1 METSN
6 HLVTNDVYLKG
17 SSAIIR
23 ADLHALTSKFD
34 TVNNFTKIMNESMEL
49 YKCSIEDFAMNN
61 ISFMDGLRKR
71 MDINIRNVDSEDKL
85 FYYCVKEGIEL
96 TMNMANVIIS
106 NGE

>member
-1 METSN
+1 MVVDRVQFLIMETSN

-34 TVNNFTKIMNESMEL
+34 TVNNFTKNMNESMEL

-61 ISFMDGLRKR
+61 ISFWMD
-71 MDINIRNVDSEDKL
+71 
-85 FYYCVKEGIEL
+85 FVKEW
-96 TMNMANVIIS
+96 IS
-106 NGE
+106 T